1 VARESASGRPFQLL
15 LLDWRM
21 PGMDGV
27 ECLARLTRG
36 GQPAPPA
43 VLMVTAFNRD
53 EAERQLQ
60 ARRLQPAALL
70 PKPVMPATLLDACA
84 AALGFAPEH
93 PGRTEQRQRLLQ
105 SHQGGLAGAH
115 LLLVEDNSVNQEL
128 ACDLLNRAGIAVSV
142 ADDGR
147 EALALLAR
155 QSFDGVLMDCQMPVM
170 DGYAATLELRRNPAW
185 RDLPVIAM
193 TANAMAGDREKVL
206 AVGMNDHIA
215 KPIRVDDLYATLAR
229 WIRPA
234 PAARQAPGASPP
246 TAVEFRSPASSVDQA
261 LHRRLLGMFRQQEAD
276 FEPRVRRL
284 LESGDLGA
292 AMRAAH
298 DLRTEAGALGMPA
311 LEQAAAVLE
320 TACIDNHPRSTI
332 ESLLAEAARLLKPH
346 LTEAPVATGAA

>member
-1 VARESASGRPFQLL
+1 MGTSLGLVAESAPDGEAALHAVARESASGRPFQLL
-15 LLDWRM
+15 LVDWRM

-36 GQPAPPA
+36 VPQAPPA

-60 ARRLQPAALL
+60 ARRLQLAALL

-93 PGRTEQRQRLLQ
+93 TGRTEQRQRLLQ

-115 LLLVEDNSVNQEL
+115 VLLVEDNSVNQEL

-234 PAARQAPGASPP
+234 PAGRQAPLTPTDGQQGCPQERGDGVPSSWRPAVRLSP
-246 TAVEFRSPASSVDQA
+246 R
-261 LHRRLLGMFRQQEAD
+261 
-276 FEPRVRRL
+276 
-284 LESGDLGA
+284 
-292 AMRAAH
+292 
-298 DLRTEAGALGMPA
+298 
-311 LEQAAAVLE
+311 
-320 TACIDNHPRSTI
+320 
-332 ESLLAEAARLLKPH
+332 
-346 LTEAPVATGAA
+346 